1 MKKNW
6 PVYIFI
12 ILILLLIFSLIQS
25 NKSEDSKPIQF
36 SNVSFLDSYYGQP
49 ERKLIQDIQLNPDDP
64 VIKKNLE
71 IIGKANAME
80 QKKLLLGA
88 NTICVFKAN
97 KYLPYTFEQFVN
109 TFTGLILPQ
118 QLLTG
123 GGPLRVSNG
132 NYKLVDFDKVKPVDP
147 DRAVF
152 YGIAPK
158 LFNKA
163 RDQGACGSCWAYSG
177 VTAIEAQVVKKF
189 LIENPA
195 YVSVQY
201 YIDCVQQCKGCK
213 GGFPLFVYE
222 QVAKD
227 GYVVWDDYA
236 PYLGKETGTCAP
248 PRQRFPYQL
257 QGTVVFSK
265 DDAAYFTA
273 NQITDAFQFQNLELS
288 VPTNVGIEK
297 IKKILFNY
305 GPISALIYVDD
316 KLPFYSSGIYKT
328 MDEKDGVKQKPNHA
342 IVIGGYGIN
351 VYGERYWIIRN
362 SWGPEYGEQGNVSLS
377 MDSPICGLD
386 IPIFD
391 DIPPLL

>member
-6 PVYIFI
+6 PVYSFI
-12 ILILLLIFSLIQS
+12 ILLLLIIFAISLYNNRS
-25 NKSEDSKPIQF
+25 DNNKPIQF
-36 SNVSFLDSYYGQP
+36 SNVSFLESYYGQP
-49 ERKLIQDIQLNPDDP
+49 EKKLIQAPTDTNDP
-64 VIKKNLE
+64 AVRTNLE
-71 IIGKANAME
+71 IIANANAME

-97 KYLPYTFEQFVN
+97 KFLPYTFEQFVN

-118 QLLTG
+118 QLLA
-123 GGPLRVSNG
+123 GGPVRASNG

-195 YVSVQY
+195 YVSIQY
-201 YIDCVQQCKGCK
+201 YIDCVEQCKGCK
-213 GGFPLFVYE
+213 GGFPIFVYE

-236 PYLGKETGTCAP
+236 PYLGKESGTCAP
-248 PRQRFPYQL
+248 PRQKFPYQL
-257 QGTVVFSK
+257 QGAVVFSK
-265 DDAAYFTA
+265 DNAGYFTA
-273 NQITDAFQFQNLELS
+273 NQITDAFQFQNLELD
-288 VPTNVGIEK
+288 VPNDSTIEK
-297 IKKILFNY
+297 IKKMLFNY
-305 GPISALIYVDD
+305 GPISALIFVDD
-316 KLPFYSSGIYKT
+316 KLPFFSSGIYKT
-328 MDEKDGVKQKPNHA
+328 VDTKDGVKQKPNHA

-351 VYGERYWIIRN
+351 VYGENYWIIRN
-362 SWGPEYGEQGNVSLS
+362 SWGSEWGEDGYVPLS